1 MAKSNSNRSNMMAKE
16 LWAISELWPLSD
28 EEAAQEIGTFLREL
42 QIERRTGGTS
52 QLQPDEMLSLVQEAL
67 WRPSGWKEIE
77 IPEAEASYWMRDDL
91 PKDSPAQELF
101 EVVSGILRDVGPG
114 ILRDVSQGESQEP
127 APGSPEEETGKQK
140 LKEQLL
146 EKYARKEPNTFYQ
159 FDGWADEP
167 PGDSFMIPDE
177 EGDVVMATET
187 QELMSSCPNVRVL
200 VLPGTDGEQASRLL
214 KKIAGWIE
222 RGYAHEIVG
231 EEGLPGHLY
240 QRYIP

>member
-1 MAKSNSNRSNMMAKE
+1 MADQ
-16 LWAISELWPLSD
+16 LAITELWPLSD
-28 EEAAQEIGTFLREL
+28 EEAAQKIVAFLRDL

-52 QLQPDEMLSLVQEAL
+52 QLQPDEMLYLVREML
-67 WRPSGWKEIE
+67 PGWKKIE

-91 PKDSPAQELF
+91 PEDSPAQELF

-127 APGSPEEETGKQK
+127 APGSPEEEPSKQK

-146 EKYARKEPNTFYQ
+146 EKYAQKEPNRFYQ
-159 FDGWADEP
+159 FDGWADQP

-177 EGDVVMATET
+177 EGDVMMATET
-187 QELMSSCPNVRVL
+187 EELMITCPDVRVL

-222 RGYAHEIVG
+222 RGYAQEIKQ
-231 EEGLPGHLY
+231 EDF
-240 QRYIP
+240 